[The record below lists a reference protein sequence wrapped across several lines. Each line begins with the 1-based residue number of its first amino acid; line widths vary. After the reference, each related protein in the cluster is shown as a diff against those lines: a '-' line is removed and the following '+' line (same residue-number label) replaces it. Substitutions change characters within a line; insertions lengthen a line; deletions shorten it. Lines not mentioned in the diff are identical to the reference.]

1 MVVMILEKVSP
12 SLRGELTRWLLELK
26 TGVFVGNVSALVR
39 DKLWEMVCQ
48 KLKAGAGLMVFNAA
62 REQGYEIRTHG
73 PTSRVPE
80 DFDGLVLMKIPI
92 KEKNKGKAAAKA
104 ELPTSEPVPLQVP
117 PALMLPRQDENT

>member
-39 DKLWEMVCQ
+39 DKLWHMICM
-48 KLKAGAGLMVFNAA
+48 KLKTGAGLMVFNAA

-73 PTSRVPE
+73 PTSRTPE
-80 DFDGLVLMKIPI
+80 DFDGLILMKIPL
-92 KEKNKGKAAAKA
+92 KEKTKSKTTAKEFPA
-104 ELPTSEPVPLQVP
+104 VEPLPP
-117 PALMLPRQDENT
+117 PESPATLEG

>member
-26 TGVFVGNVSALVR
+26 TGVFVGHVSALVR
-39 DKLWEMVCQ
+39 DKLWEMVCL

-80 DFDGLVLMKIPI
+80 DFDGLILMKIPT
-92 KEKNKGKAAAKA
+92 KEKKGKAVPT
-104 ELPTSEPVPLQVP
+104 ELPTSDPVTLLLP
-117 PALMLPRQDENT
+117 PALMLPREEGKT

>member
-26 TGVFVGNVSALVR
+26 TGIFVGHVSALVR
-39 DKLWEMVCQ
+39 DKLWEMVCL

-80 DFDGLVLMKIPI
+80 DFDGLVLMRIPV
-92 KEKNKGKAAAKA
+92 KEKKKDKPAAT
-104 ELPTSEPVPLQVP
+104 ELPNSEPVTLNLP
-117 PALMLPRQDENT
+117 PGLMLPREEGKT